1 MEAFCLLQLQRPSE
15 VIDIL
20 EPVNMQSGSPEPL
33 LASAYR
39 AIGNDQE
46 AKKILQV
53 GIYKEIMTLF
63 NLFPSYLNLC
73 LNDAEQFAETCQR
86 FYKIADVFQMKML
99 HPGILLG
106 IYITIAQDWMKLNNA
121 EQALDILSQYTE
133 LAVSNIYPLHLHGD
147 NFFDLLDEWLDSE
160 LVLRYFPPR
169 DETLIRHSMTQ
180 ALNENPVFLPLAKD
194 SRFQMMVNR
203 LKASEEEK

>member
-1 MEAFCLLQLQRPSE
+1 
-15 VIDIL
+15 
-20 EPVNMQSGSPEPL
+20 
-33 LASAYR
+33 
-39 AIGNDQE
+39 
-46 AKKILQV
+46 
-53 GIYKEIMTLF
+53 MTLF

-147 NFFDLLDEWLDSE
+147 NF
-160 LVLRYFPPR
+160 
-169 DETLIRHSMTQ
+169 LI
-180 ALNENPVFLPLAKD
+180 F
-194 SRFQMMVNR
+194 
-203 LKASEEEK
+203 